1 MSNFKKT
8 ALFLFSM
15 NETTKHQGQRRHL
28 IESLRT
34 KGIESERVLNAM
46 LAVPRHLFMDPSLI
60 NFAYEDNAYPIAA
73 EQTISQP
80 YTVAFQSEL
89 LAVSETHKV
98 LEIGTGSGYQTAVLL
113 GLSAHVYTIERQQAL
128 FKQTQ
133 RLFSQLGYRPKKH
146 IFGDGYKGLPTE
158 APFDR
163 IIVTAGA
170 PQVPKALLNQLAIG
184 GKLVIP
190 IGDKEQIMTRFI
202 RTSRVSFDKEEFGRF
217 RFVPLL
223 ENKN

>member
-1 MSNFKKT
+1 
-8 ALFLFSM
+8 M
-15 NETTKHQGQRRHL
+15 NETTKHKGLRRHL
-28 IESLRT
+28 IQRLRI
-34 KGIESERVLNAM
+34 KGIQSKDVLNLM
-46 LAVPRHLFMDPSLI
+46 LDVPRHLFMDPSLI
-60 NFAYEDNAYPIAA
+60 NFAYEDNAYPISSD
-73 EQTISQP
+73 QTISQP

-89 LAVSETHKV
+89 LDVSATHKV
-98 LEIGTGSGYQTAVLL
+98 LEIGTGSGYQTAILL
-113 GLSAHVYTIERQQAL
+113 GLSSMVYTIERQQAL
-128 FKQTQ
+128 FKKTQ
-133 RLFSQLGYRPKKH
+133 RLFLQLGYRPKKH

-170 PQVPKALLNQLAIG
+170 PVVPKPLLNQLAIG

-190 IGDKEQIMTRFI
+190 IGEKEQIMTRFI
-202 RTSRVSFDKEEFGRF
+202 RTSKTSFDKEEFGRF

>member
-1 MSNFKKT
+1 MKES
-8 ALFLFSM
+8 
-15 NETTKHQGQRRHL
+15 TKHQGLRRHL
-28 IESLRT
+28 IETLKA
-34 KGIESERVLNAM
+34 KGIQSEAVLSVM
-46 LAVPRHLFMDPSLI
+46 LDVPRHFFMDPSLVGY
-60 NFAYEDNAYPIAA
+60 AYEDNAYPISAD
-73 EQTISQP
+73 QTISQP

-89 LAVSETHKV
+89 LDVSSANKV

-113 GLSAHVYTIERQQAL
+113 GLSPQVYTIERQQLL

-133 RLFSQLGYRPKKH
+133 RLFLQLGYRPKKH
-146 IFGDGYKGLPTE
+146 IFGDGYKGLPDA

-170 PQVPKALLNQLAIG
+170 PEVPKPLLNQLAIG

-190 IGDKEQIMTRFI
+190 IGEKEQIMTRFI
-202 RTSRVSFDKEEFGRF
+202 RTSKSSFDKEEFGLF

>member
-1 MSNFKKT
+1 
-8 ALFLFSM
+8 M
-15 NETTKHQGQRRHL
+15 NETTKHKGLRRHL
-28 IESLRT
+28 IQRLRI
-34 KGIESERVLNAM
+34 KGIQSKDVLNLM
-46 LAVPRHLFMDPSLI
+46 LDVPRHLFMDPSLI
-60 NFAYEDNAYPIAA
+60 NFAYEDNAYPISSD
-73 EQTISQP
+73 QTISQP

-89 LAVSETHKV
+89 LDVSATHKV
-98 LEIGTGSGYQTAVLL
+98 LEIGTGSGYQTAILL
-113 GLSAHVYTIERQQAL
+113 GLSSMVYTFERQQAL
-128 FKQTQ
+128 FKKTQ
-133 RLFSQLGYRPKKH
+133 RLFLQLGYRPKKH

-170 PQVPKALLNQLAIG
+170 PVVPKPLLNQLAIG

-190 IGDKEQIMTRFI
+190 IGEKEQIMTRFI
-202 RTSRVSFDKEEFGRF
+202 RTSKTSFDKEEFGRF

>member
-1 MSNFKKT
+1 
-8 ALFLFSM
+8 M
-15 NETTKHQGQRRHL
+15 NETTKHKGLRRHL
-28 IESLRT
+28 IQRLRI
-34 KGIESERVLNAM
+34 KGIQSKDVLNLM
-46 LAVPRHLFMDPSLI
+46 LDVPRHLFMDPSLI
-60 NFAYEDNAYPIAA
+60 NFAYEDNAYPISSD
-73 EQTISQP
+73 QTISQP

-89 LAVSETHKV
+89 LDVSATHKV
-98 LEIGTGSGYQTAVLL
+98 LEIGTGSGYQTAILL
-113 GLSAHVYTIERQQAL
+113 GLSSMVYTIERQQEL
-128 FKQTQ
+128 FKKTQ
-133 RLFSQLGYRPKKH
+133 RLFLQLGYRPKKH

-170 PQVPKALLNQLAIG
+170 PVVPKPLLNQLTIG

-190 IGDKEQIMTRFI
+190 IGEKEQIMTRFI
-202 RTSRVSFDKEEFGRF
+202 RTSKTSFDKEEFGRF

>member
-1 MSNFKKT
+1 
-8 ALFLFSM
+8 
-15 NETTKHQGQRRHL
+15 
-28 IESLRT
+28 
-34 KGIESERVLNAM
+34 
-46 LAVPRHLFMDPSLI
+46 
-60 NFAYEDNAYPIAA
+60 
-73 EQTISQP
+73 
-80 YTVAFQSEL
+80 
-89 LAVSETHKV
+89 
-98 LEIGTGSGYQTAVLL
+98 L

-146 IFGDGYKGLPTE
+146 LFGDGYKGLPTE

-202 RTSRVSFDKEEFGRF
+202 RTSKVSFDKEEFGRF

>member
-1 MSNFKKT
+1 MKES
-8 ALFLFSM
+8 
-15 NETTKHQGQRRHL
+15 TKHQGLRRHL
-28 IESLRT
+28 IETLKA
-34 KGIESERVLNAM
+34 KGIQSEAVLSVM
-46 LAVPRHLFMDPSLI
+46 LDVPRHFFMDPSLVGY
-60 NFAYEDNAYPIAA
+60 AYEDNAYPISAD
-73 EQTISQP
+73 QTISQP

-89 LAVSETHKV
+89 LDVSSANKV

-113 GLSAHVYTIERQQAL
+113 GLSPQVYTIERQQVL

-133 RLFSQLGYRPKKH
+133 RLFLQLGYRPKKH
-146 IFGDGYKGLPTE
+146 IFGDGYKGLPDA

-163 IIVTAGA
+163 ITVTAGA
-170 PQVPKALLNQLAIG
+170 PEVPKPLLNQLAIG

-190 IGDKEQIMTRFI
+190 IGEKEQIMTRFI
-202 RTSRVSFDKEEFGRF
+202 RTSKSSFDKEEFGLF

>member
-1 MSNFKKT
+1 
-8 ALFLFSM
+8 M
-15 NETTKHQGQRRHL
+15 NETTKHQGQRRQL

-34 KGIESERVLNAM
+34 KGIESESVLKAM
-46 LAVPRHLFMDPSLI
+46 LVVPRHLFMDPSLI

-73 EQTISQP
+73 EQPISQP
-80 YTVAFQSEL
+80 YTVAFQPEL

-113 GLSAHVYTIERQQAL
+113 GLSTQVFTIERQQAL

-146 IFGDGYKGLPTE
+146 LFGDGYKGLPTE

-202 RTSRVSFDKEEFGRF
+202 RTSKVSFDKEEFGRF

>member
-1 MSNFKKT
+1 MKES
-8 ALFLFSM
+8 
-15 NETTKHQGQRRHL
+15 TKHHGLRRHL
-28 IESLRT
+28 IETLKA
-34 KGIESERVLNAM
+34 KGIQSEEVLSVM
-46 LAVPRHLFMDPSLI
+46 LDVPRHFFMDPSLVGY
-60 NFAYEDNAYPIAA
+60 AYEDNAYPIAA
-73 EQTISQP
+73 DQTISQP

-89 LAVSETHKV
+89 LDVSSANKV

-113 GLSAHVYTIERQQAL
+113 GLSPQVYTIERQQAL

-133 RLFSQLGYRPKKH
+133 RLFLQLGYRPKKH
-146 IFGDGYKGLPTE
+146 IFGDGYKGLPDA

-170 PQVPKALLNQLAIG
+170 PEVPKPLLNQLAIG

-190 IGDKEQIMTRFI
+190 IGEKEQIMTRFI
-202 RTSRVSFDKEEFGRF
+202 RTSKNSFDKEEFGLF

>member
-1 MSNFKKT
+1 MKES
-8 ALFLFSM
+8 
-15 NETTKHQGQRRHL
+15 TKHQGLRRHL
-28 IESLRT
+28 IETLKA
-34 KGIESERVLNAM
+34 KGIQSEAVLSVM
-46 LAVPRHLFMDPSLI
+46 LDVPRHFFMDPSLVGY
-60 NFAYEDNAYPIAA
+60 AYEDNAYPISAD
-73 EQTISQP
+73 QTISQP

-89 LAVSETHKV
+89 LDVSSANKV

-113 GLSAHVYTIERQQAL
+113 GLSPQVYTIERQQVL

-133 RLFSQLGYRPKKH
+133 RLFLQLGYRPKKH
-146 IFGDGYKGLPTE
+146 ILPHGYKGLPDA

-170 PQVPKALLNQLAIG
+170 PEVPKPLLNQLAIG

-190 IGDKEQIMTRFI
+190 IGEKEQIMTRFI
-202 RTSRVSFDKEEFGRF
+202 RTSKSSFDKEEFGLF

>member
-1 MSNFKKT
+1 MKES
-8 ALFLFSM
+8 
-15 NETTKHQGQRRHL
+15 TKHQGLRRHL
-28 IESLRT
+28 IETLKA
-34 KGIESERVLNAM
+34 KGIQSEAVLSVM
-46 LAVPRHLFMDPSLI
+46 LDVPRHFFMDPSLVGY
-60 NFAYEDNAYPIAA
+60 AYEDNAYPISAD
-73 EQTISQP
+73 QTISQP

-89 LAVSETHKV
+89 LDVSSANKV

-113 GLSAHVYTIERQQAL
+113 GLSPQVYTIERQQVL

-133 RLFSQLGYRPKKH
+133 RLFLQLGYRPKKH
-146 IFGDGYKGLPTE
+146 IFGDGYKGLPDA

-170 PQVPKALLNQLAIG
+170 PEVPKPLLNQLAIG
-184 GKLVIP
+184 GKLLIP
-190 IGDKEQIMTRFI
+190 IVEKEQIMTRFI
-202 RTSRVSFDKEEFGRF
+202 RTCKSSFDKEEFGLF

>member
-1 MSNFKKT
+1 MKES
-8 ALFLFSM
+8 
-15 NETTKHQGQRRHL
+15 TKHQGLRRHL
-28 IESLRT
+28 IETLKA
-34 KGIESERVLNAM
+34 KGIQSEAVLSVM
-46 LAVPRHLFMDPSLI
+46 LDVPRHLFMDPSLVGY
-60 NFAYEDNAYPIAA
+60 AYEDNAYPISAD
-73 EQTISQP
+73 QTISQP

-89 LAVSETHKV
+89 LDVSSANKV

-113 GLSAHVYTIERQQAL
+113 GLSPQVYTIERQQVL
-128 FKQTQ
+128 FKQTK
-133 RLFSQLGYRPKKH
+133 RLFLQLGYRPKKH
-146 IFGDGYKGLPTE
+146 IFGDGYKGLPDA

-170 PQVPKALLNQLAIG
+170 PEVPKPLLNQLAIG

-190 IGDKEQIMTRFI
+190 IGEKEQIMTRFI
-202 RTSRVSFDKEEFGRF
+202 RTSKSSFDKEEFGLF

>member
-1 MSNFKKT
+1 
-8 ALFLFSM
+8 M
-15 NETTKHQGQRRHL
+15 NETTKHKGLRRHL
-28 IESLRT
+28 IQRLRI
-34 KGIESERVLNAM
+34 KGIQSKDVLNLM
-46 LAVPRHLFMDPSLI
+46 LDVPRHLFMDPSLI
-60 NFAYEDNAYPIAA
+60 NFAYEDNAYPISSD
-73 EQTISQP
+73 QTISQP

-89 LAVSETHKV
+89 LDVSATHKV
-98 LEIGTGSGYQTAVLL
+98 LEIGTGSGYQTAILL
-113 GLSAHVYTIERQQAL
+113 GLSSMVYTIERQQAL
-128 FKQTQ
+128 FKKTQ
-133 RLFSQLGYRPKKH
+133 RLFLQLGYRPKKH

-170 PQVPKALLNQLAIG
+170 PVVPKPLLNQLTIG

-190 IGDKEQIMTRFI
+190 IGEKEQIMTRFI
-202 RTSRVSFDKEEFGRF
+202 RTSKTSFDKEEFGRF

>member
-1 MSNFKKT
+1 MKES
-8 ALFLFSM
+8 
-15 NETTKHQGQRRHL
+15 TKHQGLRRHL
-28 IESLRT
+28 IEILKA
-34 KGIESERVLNAM
+34 KGIQSDAVLSVM
-46 LAVPRHLFMDPSLI
+46 LDVPRHFFMDPSLVGY
-60 NFAYEDNAYPIAA
+60 AYEDNAYPIAA
-73 EQTISQP
+73 DQTISQP

-89 LAVSETHKV
+89 LDVSSANKV

-113 GLSAHVYTIERQQAL
+113 GLSPQVYTIERQQVL

-133 RLFSQLGYRPKKH
+133 RLFLQLGYRPKKH
-146 IFGDGYKGLPTE
+146 IFGDGYKGLPDA

-170 PQVPKALLNQLAIG
+170 PEVPKPLLNQLAIG

-190 IGDKEQIMTRFI
+190 IGEKEQIMTRFI
-202 RTSRVSFDKEEFGRF
+202 RTSKSSFDKEEFGLF

>member
-1 MSNFKKT
+1 MKES
-8 ALFLFSM
+8 
-15 NETTKHQGQRRHL
+15 TKYQGLRRHL
-28 IESLRT
+28 IETLKA
-34 KGIESERVLNAM
+34 KGIQSEAVLSVM
-46 LAVPRHLFMDPSLI
+46 LDVPRHFFMDPSLVGY
-60 NFAYEDNAYPIAA
+60 AYEDNAYPISAD
-73 EQTISQP
+73 QTISQP

-89 LAVSETHKV
+89 LDVSSANKV

-113 GLSAHVYTIERQQAL
+113 GLSPQVYTIERQQVL

-133 RLFSQLGYRPKKH
+133 RLFLQLGYRPKKH
-146 IFGDGYKGLPTE
+146 IFGDGYKGLPDA

-170 PQVPKALLNQLAIG
+170 PEVPKPLLNQLAIG

-190 IGDKEQIMTRFI
+190 IGEKEQIMTRFI
-202 RTSRVSFDKEEFGRF
+202 RTSKSSFDKEEFGLF

>member
-1 MSNFKKT
+1 MKES
-8 ALFLFSM
+8 
-15 NETTKHQGQRRHL
+15 TKHQGLRRHL
-28 IESLRT
+28 IETLKA
-34 KGIESERVLNAM
+34 KGIQSEAVLSVM
-46 LAVPRHLFMDPSLI
+46 LDVPRHFFMDPSLVGY
-60 NFAYEDNAYPIAA
+60 AYEDNAYPISAD
-73 EQTISQP
+73 QTISQP

-89 LAVSETHKV
+89 LDVSSANKV

-113 GLSAHVYTIERQQAL
+113 GLSPQVYTIERQQAL

-133 RLFSQLGYRPKKH
+133 RLFLQLGYRPKKH
-146 IFGDGYKGLPTE
+146 IFGDGYKGLPDA

-170 PQVPKALLNQLAIG
+170 PEVPKPLLNQLAIG

-190 IGDKEQIMTRFI
+190 IGEKEQIMTRFI
-202 RTSRVSFDKEEFGRF
+202 RTSKSSFDKEEFGLF

>member
-1 MSNFKKT
+1 LSHFKKT
-8 ALFLFSM
+8 ALLLSSM
-15 NETTKHQGQRRHL
+15 NETTKHQGQRRQL

-34 KGIESERVLNAM
+34 KGIESESVLKAM

-60 NFAYEDNAYPIAA
+60 SFAYEDNAYPIAA

-80 YTVAFQSEL
+80 YTVAFQTEL

-113 GLSAHVYTIERQQAL
+113 GLSTQVFTIERQQAL

-146 IFGDGYKGLPTE
+146 LFGDGYKGLPTE

-170 PQVPKALLNQLAIG
+170 PKVPKALLNQLAIG

-202 RTSRVSFDKEEFGRF
+202 RTSKVSFDKEEFGCF

>member
-1 MSNFKKT
+1 
-8 ALFLFSM
+8 M
-15 NETTKHQGQRRHL
+15 NETTKHKGLRRHL
-28 IESLRT
+28 IQRLRI
-34 KGIESERVLNAM
+34 KGIQSKDVLN
-46 LAVPRHLFMDPSLI
+46 LILDVPRHLFMDPSLI
-60 NFAYEDNAYPIAA
+60 NFAYEDNAYPISSD
-73 EQTISQP
+73 QTISQP

-89 LAVSETHKV
+89 LDVSATHKV
-98 LEIGTGSGYQTAVLL
+98 LEIGTGSGYQTAILL
-113 GLSAHVYTIERQQAL
+113 GLSSMVYTIERQQAL
-128 FKQTQ
+128 FKKTQ
-133 RLFSQLGYRPKKH
+133 RLFLQLGYRPKKH

-170 PQVPKALLNQLAIG
+170 PVVPKPLLNQLTIG

-190 IGDKEQIMTRFI
+190 IGEKEQIMTRFI
-202 RTSRVSFDKEEFGRF
+202 RTSKTSFDKEEFGRF